1 MNEQLLF
8 APLVPVMGILLVTYT
23 YSIYTAAPGGVFPS
37 DISGEELPLSSLL
50 SLKPR
55 ITVWE
60 HLCMFAG
67 DHQT

>member
-23 YSIYTAAPGGVFPS
+23 YSIYTAAPGSVFPS
-37 DISGEELPLSSLL
+37 DISEELPLSSLL
-50 SLKPR
+50 SLEAR
-55 ITVWE
+55 TTVWE